1 MSETA
6 THRTTGQDQTL
17 SIINA
22 LAMLELSGLS
32 FVQLKRLHKALEHA
46 CKDVAMESER
56 REETDNCGDTVRVPS
71 PEL

>member
-6 THRTTGQDQTL
+6 THKTAGQDQSL

-32 FVQLKRLHKALEHA
+32 FVQLKRLHKALAHA
-46 CKDVAMESER
+46 CEDVAKESAR
-56 REETDNCGDTVRVPS
+56 RSETDVSGDTVRVPS
-71 PEL
+71 PQL